1 MADHRLRLSV
11 SQMPTFL
18 AKLAIELIALSKTS
32 NNLGSQLSAIAS
44 TSQIEDKWVKEC
56 AADLYKS
63 KGQSVILLG
72 DHLSQESHALV
83 FYLINHCNLISI
95 IRKK

>member
-1 MADHRLRLSV
+1 M
-11 SQMPTFL
+11 
-18 AKLAIELIALSKTS
+18 
-32 NNLGSQLSAIAS
+32 
-44 TSQIEDKWVKEC
+44 KEC

-83 FYLINHCNLISI
+83 FYLNELLSAPIALLETGNVASEITDLADSINSGSVKH
-95 IRKK
+95 